1 MDLRLGRTNGPS
13 VCLLFVLLFAGLT
26 DSLVSAAESSSA
38 SSSSVAV
45 KPTSGSPI
53 EITADHIQ
61 YLQNLE
67 VYEAEGH
74 VVVAQAQLRLTADRV
89 TLMTLSGTMIAE
101 GHVHLTDPTSDT
113 EAERL
118 EIDVNTQAGV
128 LTNGTVFLKQSDT
141 LITGRLLQRFSESHY
156 RAKDGSFTNCDA
168 KDGQVPA
175 WRFTFKDLDLNVG
188 EGIYARSVR
197 VCINDVPVIP
207 LPSIL
212 YPIQTTRKTGFLIPQ
227 IGYDNR
233 FGFTYRQSFFWALTP
248 SQDAIISPNFMS
260 NRGQGVDLEYRYA
273 MNSTTSG
280 VLNRGQWLTSFI
292 QDTQVNKSRA
302 LISGLHRQQ
311 VNPDLTVNAQAFL
324 LTDPNILN
332 DLSNSGVQR
341 ALPSGDSNLYVSQR
355 LDVGNVYFLGQYLQ
369 PLQAGGKDTFQRLP
383 EIGTNI
389 MNLAP
394 FDGPILLGL
403 ESGLTNFY
411 RDVGFQQN
419 RADIVPSIST
429 RMLDI
434 GHVVGL
440 TPQVRFREVY
450 YSHNVMDTSTTHRE
464 TFWAALEGSSKLS
477 RQFRYGDGGSV
488 QHTIEPKIIY
498 EFVPATHQGDIVQI
512 DAVDE
517 LPKKNLITY
526 SLYNRLLEQQ
536 SRGTTSWLDVVL
548 AQSYHVGETP
558 NRTRDFF
565 FTGTPFFGSLT
576 QPLQPPTV
584 PVHTNKFSDLWAR
597 TVIGNPVGAIRMVDH
612 VLTVDAFY
620 DPYRNMFSQFNTDLR
635 FQYQRE
641 WYVEVGQRHTR
652 DGVRPR
658 RGDIWN
664 PISFN
669 EVFAPTQEL
678 NFLTLAG
685 GFRGPFGLAFG
696 GRTYYNLQ
704 GGGSPETDVVALYR
718 NPCECWSLG
727 LYYIH
732 FPDRV
737 QYNFMLTLTG
747 IGTTENFGTQI
758 MKYLLQ
764 PLLIGERALPWPSPY
779 GKRSTTTAMPS
790 PGMLP

>member
-1 MDLRLGRTNGPS
+1 MDWRLRRTQGPS
-13 VCLLFVLLFAGLT
+13 VCLLVFLLFAGFSDGLA
-26 DSLVSAAESSSA
+26 SAAD
-38 SSSSVAV
+38 SSSVAV

-53 EITADHIQ
+53 EITADQIQ

-67 VYEAEGH
+67 IYEAEGH

-101 GHVHLTDPTSDT
+101 GHVHLTDPTADT
-113 EAERL
+113 AAERL
-118 EIDVNTQAGV
+118 ELDVNTQAGV

-141 LITGRLLQRFSESHY
+141 LITGRLLQRFSENHY

-175 WRFTFKDLDLNVG
+175 WRFTFKDVDLNIG

-197 VCINDVPVIP
+197 ICVNDVPVIP
-207 LPSIL
+207 MPSML
-212 YPIQTTRKTGFLIPQ
+212 YPIQTTRKTGFLIAQ

-233 FGFTYRQSFFWALTP
+233 FGFRYRQSFFWAISP
-248 SQDAIISPNFMS
+248 SQDAIISPTFLS

-273 MNSTTSG
+273 MNSATPNT
-280 VLNRGQWLTSFI
+280 LNRGQWLMSFI
-292 QDTQVNKSRA
+292 EDTQANKSRA
-302 LISGLHRQQ
+302 LLSGLHRQAVNENLSINGQ
-311 VNPDLTVNAQAFL
+311 VFL
-324 LTDPNILN
+324 LTDPNYLN

-341 ALPSGDSNLYVSQR
+341 ALPSGDSTLYVSR
-355 LDVGNVYFLGQYLQ
+355 RFDVGNVYLTGQYFQ
-369 PLQAGGKDTFQRLP
+369 PLQSGGKDTFQRLP
-383 EIGTNI
+383 EIGTNLI
-389 MNLAP
+389 NLAP
-394 FDGPILLGL
+394 FDGPVLFGL

-429 RMLDI
+429 RLLDI

-450 YSHNVMDTSTTHRE
+450 YSHNLTDTGTAHRE

-477 RQFRYGDGGSV
+477 RQFRYANGGSL
-488 QHTIEPKIIY
+488 QHTIEPKVIY
-498 EFVPATHQGDIVQI
+498 EFVPATPQADIVQI
-512 DAVDE
+512 DAVDD

-526 SLYNRLLEQQ
+526 SLSSRLLQQ
-536 SRGTTSWLDVVL
+536 TSRGTTSWLDVLV
-548 AQSYHVGETP
+548 AQSYHVGDTP
-558 NRTRDFF
+558 NRARDFF
-565 FTGTPFFGSLT
+565 FTGTPLFGSLT

-584 PVHTNKFSDLWAR
+584 PVHTNKFSDVWAR
-597 TVIGNPVGAIRMVDH
+597 TVFGNPIGAIRAVDQ
-612 VLTVDAFY
+612 VLTFDAFY

-635 FQYQRE
+635 FQYQRA
-641 WYVEVGQRHTR
+641 WYLEVGQRHTR
-652 DGVRPR
+652 EGVRPR

-669 EVFAPTQEL
+669 EVFAPTHEL

-685 GFRGPFGLAFG
+685 AFRGPFGLTLGAK
-696 GRTYYNLQ
+696 TYYDVEH
-704 GGGSPETDVVALYR
+704 GGSPETDVVALYR
-718 NPCECWSLG
+718 NPCQCWSLG
-727 LYYIH
+727 LYYIR

-764 PLLIGERALPWPSPY
+764 PLLVGERALPWSSPY
-779 GKRSTTTAMPS
+779 GQRISTATPS
-790 PGMLP
+790 TGVQP

>member
-1 MDLRLGRTNGPS
+1 MDLRLGLLNGSS
-13 VCLLFVLLFAGLT
+13 VCLLVLLLLGACA
-26 DSLVSAAESSSA
+26 DSLVVAAEP
-38 SSSSVAV
+38 SSSVAV

-53 EITADHIQ
+53 EITADQIQ

-74 VVVAQAQLRLTADRV
+74 AVAAQAQLRLTADRI

-101 GHVHLTDPTSDT
+101 GNVHLTDPSSDI

-118 EIDVNTQAGV
+118 ELDVNTQAGV
-128 LTNGTVFLKQSDT
+128 LTNGTVFLRQSDT

-168 KDGQVPA
+168 KEGQVPA
-175 WRFTFKDLDLNVG
+175 WRFTFKDLDLNIG
-188 EGIYARSVR
+188 EGMYARSVR
-197 VCINDVPVIP
+197 ICVNDVPVMP

-212 YPIQTTRKTGFLIPQ
+212 YPIQTNRKSGFLIPQ
-227 IGYDNR
+227 VGYDNR
-233 FGFTYRQSFFWALTP
+233 FGFTYRQSYFWALTP
-248 SQDAIISPNFMS
+248 SQDAIISPNYLS
-260 NRGQGVDLEYRYA
+260 KRGYGADVEYRYA
-273 MNSTTSG
+273 MNSVTPG
-280 VLNRGQWLTSFI
+280 LLNRGQWLMSFL
-292 QDTQVNKSRA
+292 QDTTINKSRA
-302 LISGLHRQQ
+302 LLSGLHRQQ
-311 VNPDLTVNAQAFL
+311 VNPDLTINGQVFL
-324 LTDPNILN
+324 LSDRNILSQ
-332 DLSNSGVQR
+332 LSNSGVQR

-355 LDVGNVYFLGQYLQ
+355 LDVGNVYLLGQYLQ
-369 PLQAGGKDTFQRLP
+369 PLQGGGTDTFQRLP
-383 EIGTNI
+383 EIGTNF
-389 MNLAP
+389 MNMAP
-394 FDGPILLGL
+394 FDGPVLLGF

-411 RDVGFQQN
+411 REQGFNMN
-419 RADIVPSIST
+419 RADIVPSLST

-440 TPQVRFREVY
+440 KPQVRFREVY
-450 YSHNVMDTSTTHRE
+450 YTKNVADNGTAHRE

-477 RQFRYGDGGSV
+477 RQFRYEDGGSLL
-488 QHTIEPKIIY
+488 HSIEPKIIY
-498 EFVPATHQGDIVQI
+498 EFVPATSQGDIVQI
-512 DAVDE
+512 DAVDD

-526 SLYNRLLEQQ
+526 SINNRLLQQ
-536 SRGTTSWLDVVL
+536 TTKGTSSWVDVLL
-548 AQSYHVGETP
+548 AQSYHVDGTP
-558 NRTRDFF
+558 NTTRNFF
-565 FTGTPFFGSLT
+565 FTGTPLFGSLT

-584 PVHTNKFSDLWAR
+584 PVHTNKFSDLWMR

-635 FQYQRE
+635 FQYERE

-685 GFRGPFGLAFG
+685 GVRGPFGLAFG
-696 GRTYYNLQ
+696 ARTYYNLQ

-727 LYYIH
+727 LYYIQ

-747 IGTTENFGTQI
+747 VGTTENFGTQI

-779 GKRSTTTAMPS
+779 GKRSTTSAAPS
-790 PGMLP
+790 GMLP

>member
-1 MDLRLGRTNGPS
+1 MNLRLGRTNGPS
-13 VCLLFVLLFAGLT
+13 VCLLLLLLFAGFT
-26 DSLVSAAESSSA
+26 DSQVWAAEP
-38 SSSSVAV
+38 SSSVAV

-53 EITADHIQ
+53 EITADQIQ

-101 GHVHLTDPTSDT
+101 GHVHLTDPSSDT

-118 EIDVNTQAGV
+118 ELDVNTQAGV

-168 KDGQVPA
+168 KEGQVPA

-197 VCINDVPVIP
+197 VCVNDVPVLP

-212 YPIQTTRKTGFLIPQ
+212 YPIQTTRKTGFLIAQ
-227 IGYDNR
+227 VGYDNR

-248 SQDAIISPNFMS
+248 SQDTIISPNYMS
-260 NRGQGVDLEYRYA
+260 RRGYGADVEYRYA
-273 MNSTTSG
+273 MNSVTPLT
-280 VLNRGQWLTSFI
+280 LNRGQWLMSFL
-292 QDTQVNKSRA
+292 QDTVANKPRA
-302 LISGLHRQQ
+302 LISGLHRQAVNENLNINGQ
-311 VNPDLTVNAQAFL
+311 VFLFSDAQYL
-324 LTDPNILN
+324 SQ
-332 DLSNSGVQR
+332 LSNSGVQR
-341 ALPSGDSNLYVSQR
+341 ALPSGDSTLYVSQR
-355 LDVGNVYFLGQYLQ
+355 LDVGNLYFTGQYFQ
-369 PLQAGGKDTFQRLP
+369 PLQGGGKDTFQRLP
-383 EIGTNI
+383 EVGTNLI
-389 MNLAP
+389 NIAP

-411 RDVGFQQN
+411 RNEGFTQN

-450 YSHNVMDTSTTHRE
+450 YSRNVTDTSTTHRE
-464 TFWAALEGSSKLS
+464 TFWAALEGASKLS
-477 RQFRYGDGGSV
+477 RQFRYGDGGSM
-488 QHTIEPKIIY
+488 QHTIEPKVIY
-498 EFVPATHQGDIVQI
+498 EFVPGTHQGDIVQI
-512 DAVDE
+512 DAVDD

-526 SLYNRLLEQQ
+526 SLYNRLLQQ
-536 SRGTTSWLDVVL
+536 TSRGTTSWLDVLL

-558 NRTRDFF
+558 NRARDFF
-565 FTGTPFFGSLT
+565 FTGTPLFGSLT

-584 PVHTNKFSDLWAR
+584 PVHTNKFSDVWVR
-597 TVIGNPVGAIRMVDH
+597 STIGNPIGYIRAVDQ

-652 DGVRPR
+652 EGVRPR

-669 EVFAPTQEL
+669 EVFAPTHEL

-685 GFRGPFGLAFG
+685 AFRGPFGLTFG
-696 GRTYYNLQ
+696 AKSYYDVEH
-704 GGGSPETDVVALYR
+704 GGSPETDIVALYR
-718 NPCECWSLG
+718 NPCQCWSLG
-727 LYYIH
+727 LYYIR

-764 PLLIGERALPWPSPY
+764 PLLVGERALPWPSPY
-779 GKRSTTTAMPS
+779 GQRMTTATPS
-790 PGMLP
+790 TGIQP

>member
-1 MDLRLGRTNGPS
+1 MDRRLRRTHSPS
-13 VCLLFVLLFAGLT
+13 VCLLVFFLFAGFT
-26 DSLVSAAESSSA
+26 DGLVSAAESSS
-38 SSSSVAV
+38 VAV
-45 KPTSGSPI
+45 KPTTGSPI
-53 EITADHIQ
+53 EITADQIQ

-67 VYEAEGH
+67 IYEAEGH

-101 GHVHLTDPTSDT
+101 GHVHLTDPTADT
-113 EAERL
+113 KAERL
-118 EIDVNTQAGV
+118 ELDVNTQAGI

-168 KDGQVPA
+168 QDGQVPA
-175 WRFTFKDLDLNVG
+175 WRFTFKDVDLNIG

-197 VCINDVPVIP
+197 ICVNDVPLIP
-207 LPSIL
+207 FPSML
-212 YPIQTTRKTGFLIPQ
+212 YPIQTTRKTGFLIAQ

-233 FGFTYRQSFFWALTP
+233 FGFKYRQSFFWAISP
-248 SQDAIISPNFMS
+248 SQDAIITPTFLS
-260 NRGQGVDLEYRYA
+260 NRGPGMDLEYRYA
-273 MNSTTSG
+273 MNSVTPNT
-280 VLNRGQWLTSFI
+280 VNRGQWLMSFI

-302 LISGLHRQQ
+302 LLSGLHRQ
-311 VNPDLTVNAQAFL
+311 TVNENLTINGQVFL
-324 LTDPNILN
+324 LTDPNYLN

-341 ALPSGDSNLYVSQR
+341 ALPSGDSTLYVSQR
-355 LDVGNVYFLGQYLQ
+355 LDVGNLYFTGQYFQ
-369 PLQAGGKDTFQRLP
+369 PLQSGGKDTFQRLP
-383 EIGTNI
+383 EIGANLI
-389 MNLAP
+389 NLAP
-394 FDGPILLGL
+394 FDGPVLLGL

-429 RMLDI
+429 RVLDI

-450 YSHNVMDTSTTHRE
+450 YSHNLTDTGTAHRE

-477 RQFRYGDGGSV
+477 RQFRSKDGGSL
-488 QHTIEPKIIY
+488 QHTIEPRVIY
-498 EFVPATHQGDIVQI
+498 EFVPATDQADIVQI
-512 DAVDE
+512 DAVDD

-526 SLYNRLLEQQ
+526 SLSNRLLQQ
-536 SRGTTSWLDVVL
+536 TSRGTTSWVDVLV

-558 NRTRDFF
+558 NRARDFF
-565 FTGTPFFGSLT
+565 FTGTPLFGSLT

-584 PVHTNKFSDLWAR
+584 PVHTNKFSDVWAR
-597 TVIGNPVGAIRMVDH
+597 TVFGNPLGAIRAVDQ
-612 VLTVDAFY
+612 VLTFDAFY

-635 FQYQRE
+635 FQYQRA

-652 DGVRPR
+652 EGVRPR

-669 EVFAPTQEL
+669 EVFAPTHEL

-685 GFRGPFGLAFG
+685 AFRGPFGLTLGAKS
-696 GRTYYNLQ
+696 YYDMQ
-704 GGGSPETDVVALYR
+704 HGGSPETDVVALYR
-718 NPCECWSLG
+718 NPCQCWSLG
-727 LYYIH
+727 LYYIR

-764 PLLIGERALPWPSPY
+764 PLLVGERALPWSSPY
-779 GKRSTTTAMPS
+779 GQRMSTATPS
-790 PGMLP
+790 TGVQP

>member
-1 MDLRLGRTNGPS
+1 M
-13 VCLLFVLLFAGLT
+13 A
-26 DSLVSAAESSSA
+26 
-38 SSSSVAV
+38 
-45 KPTSGSPI
+45 
-53 EITADHIQ
+53 
-61 YLQNLE
+61 
-67 VYEAEGH
+67 
-74 VVVAQAQLRLTADRV
+74 
-89 TLMTLSGTMIAE
+89 LSGTMIAE
-101 GHVHLTDPTSDT
+101 GHVHLTDPSSDT

-175 WRFTFKDLDLNVG
+175 WRFTFKDLDLNIG

-197 VCINDVPVIP
+197 ICVNDVPVIP

-212 YPIQTTRKTGFLIPQ
+212 YPIQTTRKTGFLIAQ
-227 IGYDNR
+227 VGYDNR
-233 FGFTYRQSFFWALTP
+233 FGWTYRQSFFWALTP
-248 SQDAIISPNFMS
+248 SQDTTISPNYMS
-260 NRGQGVDLEYRYA
+260 NRGYGADVEYRYA
-273 MNSTTSG
+273 MNNVTPGT
-280 VLNRGQWLTSFI
+280 VNRGQFLLSFL
-292 QDTQVNKSRA
+292 QDTVVNKSRA
-302 LISGLHRQQ
+302 LISGLHSQAVNENLSINGQ
-311 VNPDLTVNAQAFL
+311 VFLFSDAQYL
-324 LTDPNILN
+324 SQ
-332 DLSNSGVQR
+332 LSNSGVMR
-341 ALPSGDSNLYVSQR
+341 ALPSGDSTLYVSQR
-355 LDVGNVYFLGQYLQ
+355 LDVGNLYFTGQYFQ
-369 PLQAGGKDTFQRLP
+369 PLQNGGKDTFQRLP
-383 EIGTNI
+383 EIGANI
-389 MNLAP
+389 MNIAP
-394 FDGPILLGL
+394 FDGPILLGV

-411 RDVGFQQN
+411 RNVGFQQN

-450 YSHNVMDTSTTHRE
+450 YSRNVTDTSTTHRE
-464 TFWAALEGSSKLS
+464 TFWAALEGASKLS
-477 RQFRYGDGGSV
+477 RQFHYRDGGGV
-488 QHTIEPKIIY
+488 QHTIEPKVIY

-512 DAVDE
+512 DAVDD

-526 SLYNRLLEQQ
+526 SLYNRLLQQ
-536 SRGTTSWLDVVL
+536 TSRGTTSWLDVLL

-565 FTGTPFFGSLT
+565 FTGTPLFGSLT

-584 PVHTNKFSDLWAR
+584 PVHTNKFSDVWMR
-597 TVIGNPVGAIRMVDH
+597 TVIGNPVGAIRTVDQ

-635 FQYQRE
+635 FQAQRD

-652 DGVRPR
+652 DGVVTR

-669 EVFAPTQEL
+669 EVFAPTHEL

-685 GFRGPFGLAFG
+685 AFRGPFGLTFG
-696 GRTYYNLQ
+696 AQSYYDVQN
-704 GGGSPETDVVALYR
+704 GGSPETDVVALYR
-718 NPCECWSLG
+718 NPCQCWSLG
-727 LYYIH
+727 LYYIR
-732 FPDRV
+732 FPDRA

-764 PLLIGERALPWPSPY
+764 PLLVGERALPWPAPY
-779 GKRSTTTAMPS
+779 GQRMTTATPS
-790 PGMLP
+790 TGIQP